1 MRIGGKNVLLNL
13 HVKNFAIIDEIDVCF
28 NDHLNILTGETG
40 AGKSIILGSIN
51 IALGGKVNKEIIRK
65 GAEYALV
72 ELVFQIDDV
81 HTKEALK
88 ELDIDVQDQQIII
101 SRKIMNGRV
110 VNKINGENVPAI
122 MLKKV
127 AELLLDIHG
136 QHEHQSLLYKT
147 KHLSIVDQYGKTEI
161 KPLKQELGYIYRQYQ
176 EVIRE
181 IESTTISED
190 QKLREISFLEYEINE
205 IESANLK
212 KEEDLRLQE
221 EYKRLANAN
230 TISESL
236 SSIYDMTA
244 QSSSSISENVSRAI
258 RLIQRVTEFDKTME
272 QFSSQLMD
280 LDAVVSD
287 FNRDI
292 SAYMSDLEYDPM
304 EFHRI
309 EERLNLI
316 NNLKAKYGDSI
327 EEVLQYLEKAQ
338 EKLDKYAAYD
348 EYLIKLEKQKSELEE
363 QLEHISGKISKIREG
378 CAKELQEKI
387 TEALLDLNFMN
398 VNFQIAQRRLLR
410 YTEQGYDEIEFL
422 ISTNV
427 GEDVKALGKV
437 ASGGELSRI
446 MLAIKSVLAD
456 QDAVDTLIFDEIDV
470 GVSGRTAQKVSE
482 RMAVIAKKHQ
492 ILCIT
497 HLPQIASMADS
508 HYIIEKTQD
517 GYRTSTN
524 IYPLGKEQSVEE
536 LARMLGGVEITETVL
551 KNAKEMKE
559 LAKKTKLY

>member
-1 MRIGGKNVLLNL
+1 MLLNL

-65 GAEYALV
+65 GADYALV
-72 ELVFQIDDV
+72 ELVFQIDDL
-81 HTKEALK
+81 HTVEALK
-88 ELDIDVQDQQIII
+88 ELDIEVSDHQIII

-110 VNKINGENVPAI
+110 VNKINGENVPGV

-147 KHLSIVDQYGKTEI
+147 KHLSIVDQFGKTEI
-161 KPLKQELGYIYRQYQ
+161 RPLKRELAFIYRKYQ
-176 EVIRE
+176 EVVKE
-181 IESTTISED
+181 LNETSISEE
-190 QKLREISFLEYEINE
+190 QKLREVSFLEYEINE

-212 KEEDLRLQE
+212 PDEDELLQE

-230 TISESL
+230 TISENL
-236 SSIYDMTA
+236 SSIYDMSALSNT
-244 QSSSSISENVSRAI
+244 SISENISRSI
-258 RLIQRVTEFDKTME
+258 RLIQRVSEFDKRME
-272 QFSSQLMD
+272 QFSSQL
-280 LDAVVSD
+280 LDIEGIVTD

-292 SAYMSDLEYDPM
+292 SEYMSDLEYDPR
-304 EFHRI
+304 EFNQI
-309 EERLNLI
+309 EDRLNLI
-316 NNLKAKYGDSI
+316 NNLKAKYGNSVA
-327 EEVLQYLEKAQ
+327 EVLEYLENAR
-338 EKLDKYAAYD
+338 EKLEKYTAYD
-348 EYLIKLEKQKSELEE
+348 EYIDSLQKQKKEIEE
-363 QLEHISGKISKIREG
+363 QLEYISEKISVLRKKN
-378 CAKELQEKI
+378 AKELQNRI

-398 VNFQIAQRRLLR
+398 VNFQVAMSRVPR
-410 YTEQGYDEIEFL
+410 YTEQGFDEIEFL
-422 ISTNV
+422 ISTNL
-427 GEDVKALGKV
+427 GEDVKPLSKV
-437 ASGGELSRI
+437 ASGGELSRV

-456 QDAVDTLIFDEIDV
+456 QDSVGTLIFDEIDV

-482 RMAVIAKKHQ
+482 RMALISKKHQ
-492 ILCIT
+492 VLCIT

-517 GYRTSTN
+517 SVRTTTN
-524 IYPLGKEQSVEE
+524 IYQLNNEQSIEE

-551 KNAKEMKE
+551 NNAKEMKD
-559 LAKKTKLY
+559 LAKQTKLY

>member
-1 MRIGGKNVLLNL
+1 MLLNL

-65 GAEYALV
+65 GADYALV
-72 ELVFQIDDV
+72 ELVFQIDDL
-81 HTKEALK
+81 HTVEALK
-88 ELDIDVQDQQIII
+88 ELDIEVSDHQIII

-110 VNKINGENVPAI
+110 VNKINGENVPGV

-147 KHLSIVDQYGKTEI
+147 KHLSIVDQFGKTEI
-161 KPLKQELGYIYRQYQ
+161 RPLKKELAFIYRKYQ
-176 EVIRE
+176 EVVKE
-181 IESTTISED
+181 LNETSISEE
-190 QKLREISFLEYEINE
+190 QKLREVSFLEYEINE

-212 KEEDLRLQE
+212 PDEDESLQE

-230 TISESL
+230 TISENL
-236 SSIYDMTA
+236 SSIYDMSALSNT
-244 QSSSSISENVSRAI
+244 SISENISRSI
-258 RLIQRVTEFDKTME
+258 RLIQRVSEFDKRME
-272 QFSSQLMD
+272 QFASQLMD
-280 LDAVVSD
+280 IEGIVTD

-292 SAYMSDLEYDPM
+292 SEYMSDLEYDPR
-304 EFHRI
+304 EFNQI
-309 EERLNLI
+309 EDRLNLI
-316 NNLKAKYGDSI
+316 NNLKAKYGNSVS
-327 EEVLQYLEKAQ
+327 EVLEYLENAR
-338 EKLDKYAAYD
+338 EKLEKYTAYD
-348 EYLIKLEKQKSELEE
+348 EYIESLLKQKKEIEE
-363 QLEHISGKISKIREG
+363 QLEYISEKISVLRKKN
-378 CAKELQEKI
+378 AKELQDRI

-398 VNFQIAQRRLLR
+398 VNFQVAMNKLPR
-410 YTEQGYDEIEFL
+410 YTEQGFDEIEFL
-422 ISTNV
+422 ISTNL
-427 GEDVKALGKV
+427 GEDVKPLSKV

-456 QDAVDTLIFDEIDV
+456 QDSVGTLIFDEIDV

-482 RMAVIAKKHQ
+482 RMAVISKKHQ
-492 ILCIT
+492 VLCIT

-517 GYRTSTN
+517 SVRTTTN
-524 IYPLGKEQSVEE
+524 IYQLNNEQSIEE

-551 KNAKEMKE
+551 SNAKEMKD